1 MSSSLSFTTISKF
14 TACVRPAY
22 VNRTPHQLFKSR
34 PYYHLY
40 ATMSKPT
47 VTGKGTKTLFTLN
60 NGSVMPG
67 VGLGTWQSA
76 PNQVREAVKVALQ
89 NGYRHIDT

>member
-1 MSSSLSFTTISKF
+1 MTSFLSFIAASRF
-14 TACVRPAY
+14 TACSRLTLTSVTQTRPQFFK
-22 VNRTPHQLFKSR
+22 TPSR
-34 PYYHLY
+34 FY
-40 ATMSKPT
+40 ANMVKPS
-47 VTGKGTKTLFTLN
+47 VTGKGTKTTFVLN
-60 NGSVMPG
+60 SGAVMPG